1 MHNSIWFWVLI
12 FAIPIVAIVFSSLE
26 KMNRVRVL
34 GKLAERG
41 QTIPP
46 ELFRDIREPHGR
58 GHTLRGGIVTM
69 FVGIGLAAMLWAMT
83 GASGHV
89 HGLMD
94 PTLDWLP
101 AVGAIPFAVG
111 VGLIIASFF
120 ERKDPS

>member
-1 MHNSIWFWVLI
+1 
-12 FAIPIVAIVFSSLE
+12 VAIVFSSLE